1 MVMLDSSNKDIPTRR
16 VEFQNVTIELTK
28 RFQDDP
34 SIIKRQRLRFS
45 ADLDQELNHAF
56 LMSHADKVFKW
67 WDILDVELVH
77 SFVDSTDQYLY

>member
-1 MVMLDSSNKDIPTRR
+1 MPTRK
-16 VEFQNVTIELTK
+16 FDFLNVTMEVTK

-34 SIIKRQRLRFS
+34 SVVETTRLRFS

-56 LMSHADKVFKW
+56 LKSHADMVFKW

-77 SFVDSTDQYLY
+77 SFVDSTDQYIY

>member
-1 MVMLDSSNKDIPTRR
+1 MLDSSSKDVPTRK
-16 VEFQNVTIELTK
+16 VDFLNVTMEVTK

-34 SIIKRQRLRFS
+34 SVVETTRLRFT

-56 LMSHADKVFKW
+56 LKSHADMVFKW

-77 SFVDSTDQYLY
+77 SFVDSTDQYIY

>member
-1 MVMLDSSNKDIPTRR
+1 MIKTVK
-16 VEFQNVTIELTK
+16 FQTVIIKVVK

-34 SIIKRQRLRFS
+34 SLIKSQRLRFT
-45 ADLDQELNHAF
+45 ADLDQKLDHDF

-77 SFVDSTDQYLY
+77 SFVDFTEIN